1 MLQASSG
8 DLRVREP
15 QLAQACQAG
24 QRGQALIGDR
34 RPVQVQLLKA
44 GQSCQVPDAEVPD
57 LGRSE
62 LQLSQVLQALQISEQ
77 LIGHAR
83 RGQRDFPQLAVLD
96 HRVAAD
102 RTHPSGHGPVPLA
115 GHDPV
120 RPFGEAWPYR
130 GVQEAHLAS
139 RHRGPQAIHTGPGH
153 PRVAQIDDVQML
165 EVLEH
170 LHAHV
175 GDLGPVQVQLFEFRH
190 VRQVPDS
197 LVRQRG
203 PLQVQLLQLR
213 HPPQVGDPGIRDP
226 RPTQV
231 QMLDVHQ
238 AAETPQS
245 LVADHGIPQQEPAQ
259 LGEALHLPQALVV
272 HGAIDQVERLEIR
285 ERGQM
290 TTSHLGILQAQQP
303 ETRCERRDG
312 FDPRVLE
319 LDRFEIGVA
328 EGQLLERTNARE
340 VAQLAAVIDARPC
353 AGIPHGS
360 GEVQGLQSRQ
370 PAQPLQIGGIDV
382 GAHEVRQ
389 LEMKVGRPAA
399 SSALECAHPAPRGGP
414 NRPSGSPIR
423 QPADPAARPATVTTP
438 GTVRAR
444 PRPAG
449 SRDEPGRQETSRSWG
464 RS

>member
-1 MLQASSG
+1 MGELDRCSFSSARPRRCFKPGTG

-15 QLAQACQAG
+15 QLAQARQTG
-24 QRGQALIGDR
+24 QRSQAVIGNR
-34 RPVQVQLLKA
+34 RPVQVQLLEA
-44 GQSCQVPDAEVPD
+44 GQCRQVLDAEVAD

-62 LQLSQVLQALQISEQ
+62 LQLSQVLQALQVSEQ

-83 RGQRDFPQLAVLD
+83 RGQRDLPQPAVLD
-96 HRVAAD
+96 DGVAAD
-102 RTHPSGHGPVPLA
+102 RTHPFGHGLVPLA

-120 RPFGEAWPYR
+120 RPFGKAGPYR
-130 GVQEAHLAS
+130 RVQKAHLAS
-139 RHRGPQAIHTGPGH
+139 RHRSSQAIHAGPGH
-153 PRVAQIDDVQML
+153 PRVAQIDDAQVL

-175 GDLGPVQVQLFEFRH
+175 GDLGPVQVQFFQFRH

-197 LVRQRG
+197 LVRERG

-213 HPPQVGDPGIRDP
+213 HPPQVSDSGIRDP
-226 RPTQV
+226 RPAQV
-231 QMLDVHQ
+231 QLLDVHQ
-238 AAETPQS
+238 TAEISQA
-245 LVADHGIPQQEPAQ
+245 LVADHGIPQQESAQ

-290 TTSHLGILQAQQP
+290 TTAHLGILQAQQP

-328 EGQLLERTNARE
+328 EGQLLERANARE

-353 AGIPHGS
+353 ARDSTWVRGDSGS
-360 GEVQGLQSRQ
+360 
-370 PAQPLQIGGIDV
+370 
-382 GAHEVRQ
+382 
-389 LEMKVGRPAA
+389 
-399 SSALECAHPAPRGGP
+399 SSASARSVVADRGG
-414 NRPSGSPIR
+414 
-423 QPADPAARPATVTTP
+423 
-438 GTVRAR
+438 
-444 PRPAG
+444 
-449 SRDEPGRQETSRSWG
+449 
-464 RS
+464 